1 MVYVNMMLLLKKYS
15 PDLFLYPLSPGWC
28 SPLLMSQ
35 AKAKLVF
42 EKSVT
47 MLNMS
52 SLALA
57 DQ

>member
-1 MVYVNMMLLLKKYS
+1 MVYVNLMLLQKHS
-15 PDLFLYPLSPGWC
+15 PNSILYPLSPGWC

-35 AKAKLVF
+35 AKAKVVF

-52 SLALA
+52 LQALA